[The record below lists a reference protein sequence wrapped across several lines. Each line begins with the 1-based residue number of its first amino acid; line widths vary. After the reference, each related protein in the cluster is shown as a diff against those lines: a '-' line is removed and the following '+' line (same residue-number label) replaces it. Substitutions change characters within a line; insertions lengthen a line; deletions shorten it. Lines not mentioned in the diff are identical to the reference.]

1 MKKKEKDKT
10 ISIRLSSKDIETIR
24 KNMSKFNLENM
35 SFYMRTVAI
44 NPSIINVDIKTLK
57 DLTYEINKVG
67 VNINQAVKLANKNKE
82 ISREEIN
89 ELKESA
95 KGIESMKVVTTF
107 LRDKSIYGSN

>member
-10 ISIRLSSKDIETIR
+10 MSIRLSSKDVEIIR

-44 NPSIINVDIKTLK
+44 NPSIINVDIKTLR

-67 VNINQAVKLANKNKE
+67 ININQAVKLANKNKE

-89 ELKESA
+89 ALKEDLEKIQSL
-95 KGIESMKVVTTF
+95 KVVTTF
-107 LRDKSIYGSN
+107 LKEKSIYGSN